1 MNPTTNTKKNY
12 LYNVLCELITTLIPL
27 ITTPYVTRMLGK
39 SGMGAYQYVLTIAT
53 YFGLFANCG
62 IKAYGNRC
70 IAQAKDDSEK
80 RSRVFSGILFQQ
92 MLLSFTV
99 LAVYV
104 LYTVLL
110 GAEYRALF
118 AVFIINL
125 ISAMLD
131 VTWLFWGMEQF
142 RAVALSTIVS
152 RVAVAVGIFALVG
165 GENDLQTYAILCSL
179 GVIAVQAYLWT
190 RVHRLVHIVRVP
202 IKEIRCH
209 LLPCLTLLIPTLAPT
224 LFRTMDKLMLESVSG
239 ADAVGLYGA
248 AEQLQTCMLGFITGL
263 GVVML
268 PRISHLL
275 SQGKEDDANGYIGK
289 SMQFSV
295 FIGCAFAF
303 GIAAI
308 SDVFVPLYYGSAFA
322 EAASLT
328 VVLSPTII
336 MFSWAEVIRTQYIIP
351 RKRDRI
357 FVISILCGTAVNLV
371 INAVCI
377 PLFAGM
383 HTILSITPETSAALG
398 ALPGTLLAE
407 LSVILV
413 QYLYLRRELPFA
425 SYLRQILIFPA
436 AGILMTVSVRLGTG
450 AAKAYL
456 PSLGAHPISLLAV
469 QVILGAAVY
478 LLVIGVFYARFR
490 RDMLRA
496 LLRRGT

>member
-12 LYNVLCELITTLIPL
+12 LYNVVCELITTLIPL

-39 SGMGAYQYVLTIAT
+39 NGMGAYQYVLTIAT

-70 IAQAKDDSEK
+70 IAQAKDDFDK

-92 MLLSFTV
+92 MLLSFAV

-104 LYTVLL
+104 LYMILL

-131 VTWLFWGMEQF
+131 ITWLFWGMEQF
-142 RAVALSTIVS
+142 RSVALSTIAS
-152 RVAVAVGIFALVG
+152 RVAVAIGIFSLVR
-165 GENDLQTYAILCSL
+165 GEEDLQTYAILCSL

-190 RVHRLVHIVRVP
+190 RVHPLVRIVRVP
-202 IKEIRCH
+202 AKEIRCH

-275 SQGKEDDANGYIGK
+275 SQGKEDDANDYIAK

-303 GIAAI
+303 GIAAVA
-308 SDVFVPLYYGSAFA
+308 DVFVPLYYGSAFA

-336 MFSWAEVIRTQYIIP
+336 MLSWAEVIRTQYIIP

-357 FVISILCGTAVNLV
+357 FVISILCGTLINL
-371 INAVCI
+371 ICNAVCI
-377 PLFAGM
+377 PLLARM
-383 HTILSITPETSAALG
+383 HTSLSMTSEASAALG

-407 LSVILV
+407 FSVILV

-425 SYLRQILIFPA
+425 AYLRQILIFPA
-436 AGILMTVSVRLGTG
+436 AGILMLLGVKSSVPVMTL
-450 AAKAYL
+450 AF
-456 PSLGAHPISLLAV
+456 PSLTASPLPLLAI
-469 QVILGAAVY
+469 QVILGAAIY
-478 LLVIGVFYARFR
+478 LLIIGIFYACFR
-490 RDMLRA
+490 REMLRA
-496 LLRRGT
+496 LLRRSR